1 MSTDLSVKLS
11 DKLAEDDRVHVV
23 RQQMEQAPVP
33 LGGKIMKDFDFE
45 GLKHQ
50 VWRTLLLLFVL
61 CTEETEASNDI

>member
-23 RQQMEQAPVP
+23 RQQMEQAPVS
-33 LGGKIMKDFDFE
+33 LGGKIMKNFDFE
-45 GLKHQ
+45 GLK

>member
-11 DKLAEDDRVHVV
+11 DELAEDDRVHVV
-23 RQQMEQAPVP
+23 CQQMEQAPVS
-33 LGGKIMKDFDFE
+33 LGGKIMKDFDFQ

-61 CTEETEASNDI
+61 CTEETEASYDI